1 MSEAMSEA
9 MSEEVITIT
18 IVGPDERIET
28 TPPPSPNPHIATSH
42 LLESEDGQVTLAING
57 NIEVLDAYAAIDVSK
72 DITDYL
78 EQIGYELEYM

>member
-1 MSEAMSEA
+1 MSEA

-57 NIEVLDAYAAIDVSK
+57 SISMLDAFVPVDVSK
-72 DITDYL
+72 ATATHLEACGFEIEYL
-78 EQIGYELEYM
+78 